1 MIRLARTAA
10 LLAVMI
16 GVTHPLVTTA
26 ADAKDPLEGTWRLNL
41 DKSSFDPAPGPKGQM
56 RIYAH
61 SGDTEKLTARGVG
74 PDGKPT
80 LVQYTARYD
89 GKDYPITGSAGGDH
103 ISLRRIDDLTT
114 QSTEKRDGKITI
126 VATRIVSRDGKTLTV
141 THKGTAP
148 SGQTLNHTMVFDK
161 H

>member
-1 MIRLARTAA
+1 MMRLARTA
-10 LLAVMI
+10 LLAVTI
-16 GVTHPLVTTA
+16 AGAPLLSATA
-26 ADAKDPLEGTWRLNL
+26 ADVQDPLVGTWQLNR
-41 DKSSFDPAPGPKGQM
+41 DKSTFDPGPGPKGQM

-80 LVQYTARYD
+80 LVQYSARYD

-103 ISLRRIDDLTT
+103 ISLRRIDELTT
-114 QSTEKRDGKITI
+114 ESSEKRDGKVTI
-126 VATRIVSRDGKTLTV
+126 VATRTVSPDGKTLV
-141 THKGTAP
+141 VIHKGTAP
-148 SGQTLNHTMVFDK
+148 SGQTLNHRMVFDK